1 MTTNV
6 AESYRPIALLNIMYK
21 LYTSCINSLLTN
33 HLLRNNIITP
43 EQGGGKQ
50 GEQQNNSSLMNQSLM
65 MLEEITKT

>member
-65 MLEEITKT
+65 TLEKITKT